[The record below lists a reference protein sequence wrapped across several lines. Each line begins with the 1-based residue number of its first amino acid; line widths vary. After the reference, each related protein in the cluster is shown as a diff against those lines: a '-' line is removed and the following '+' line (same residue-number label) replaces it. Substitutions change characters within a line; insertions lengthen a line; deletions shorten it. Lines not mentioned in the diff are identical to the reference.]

1 MMVKCKNNND
11 SVGELKGL
19 TIGKS
24 YLVTEIDSIGYKIL
38 DNLNR
43 NFWYSKELF
52 YPIDEER
59 DRKLNLLFK

>member
-1 MMVKCKNNND
+1 MMIKCKSNND

-24 YLVTEIDSIGYKIL
+24 YLVTEIDSIGFRIL

-43 NFWYSKELF
+43 NYWYAKQLF

-59 DRKLNLLFK
+59 DKKIDLLLK